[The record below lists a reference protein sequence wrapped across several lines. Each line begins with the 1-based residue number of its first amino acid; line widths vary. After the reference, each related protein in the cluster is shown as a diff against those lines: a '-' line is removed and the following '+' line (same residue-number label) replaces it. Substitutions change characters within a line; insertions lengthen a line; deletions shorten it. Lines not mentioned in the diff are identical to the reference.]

1 MIPDER
7 WSSDVGSGPFPGV
20 VRMPW
25 NRNRRWFVA
34 AIVACVGLCAA
45 PPIFAQVDSSGSQ
58 RTAILE
64 FPNLGPIPG
73 STEPAFGPGPG
84 ALAPSMDLGGGAG
97 ATAPG
102 VLGGKRRTG
111 RLPRGGKARPAASSL
126 TATHGLALPE
136 ALPAP
141 PTVAGAP
148 GLAAPIDI
156 TLLDDAGPPDG
167 LTLDTAIE
175 RTMQANFD
183 IRALRQELAQAD
195 ADILTAGLRTNPL
208 IYMDT
213 QFIPYGTFNEARPGG
228 PTQYDLNITYPLDV
242 SRKRQARVVV
252 ARMARTTLEAQFQ
265 DVSRRQID
273 NVGKS
278 FVNLQAARIDSL
290 SAAAA
295 VRRQEQFLAEFRR
308 TADPSDRRAADA
320 IDHLTFVLE
329 RARTTLGDALEAYDD
344 AREGLGVLLSLPLEE
359 TARLEPSGKLRSD
372 FPPPP
377 SGEDLTALALRCRPD
392 LRAARL
398 GLDRAGAEI
407 ALQRA
412 NRFDDVFLFYDP
424 ITIQDASPYGK
435 QSASSWA
442 VGLTFSLPV
451 FNRNQGNIARAESNM
466 TQTRLELA
474 SLERRIAAEV
484 RLAEREYRRSREAL
498 EQIEREV
505 VPRAAALME
514 RKTAEFTAGKI
525 SADDF
530 QDNLDT
536 ITEVTQNHRDAILRH
551 RRAMLDLNTAVGLRL
566 LP

>member
-1 MIPDER
+1 MAT
-7 WSSDVGSGPFPGV
+7 
-20 VRMPW
+20 
-25 NRNRRWFVA
+25 NRNRQLLVA
-34 AIVACVGLCAA
+34 AVMAWLGLCAA
-45 PPIFAQVDSSGSQ
+45 PPPIFAQLDSSGSQ

-73 STEPAFGPGPG
+73 STEPTFGPGPG
-84 ALAPSMDLGGGAG
+84 ALTPSMSLGGAAG
-97 ATAPG
+97 GTSPG
-102 VLGGKRRTG
+102 LLGGKRRTG
-111 RLPRGGKARPAASSL
+111 RLPRGGRANPAASSL
-126 TATHGLALPE
+126 AATRGLGLPE

-141 PTVAGAP
+141 PPAATAP

-156 TLLDDAGPPDG
+156 ALLDDAGPPDG
-167 LTLDTAIE
+167 LTLDAAID

-213 QFIPYGTFNEARPGG
+213 QFIPYGAFSNERPGG

-265 DVSRRQID
+265 DVSRRQIA
-273 NVGKS
+273 NVGKA

-290 SAAAA
+290 SMAAA

-308 TADPSDRRAADA
+308 TADPADARAADA
-320 IDHLTFVLE
+320 IDHLSFVLE

-344 AREGLGVLLSLPLEE
+344 AREGLGVLLSLPAED
-359 TARLEPSGKLRSD
+359 TARLEPSGRLRSD

-377 SGEDLTALALRCRPD
+377 SGEDLSTLALRCRPD

-424 ITIQDASPYGK
+424 ITIQDASPYGR

-505 VPRAAALME
+505 VPRATALVE
-514 RKTAEFTAGKI
+514 RKTAEFAAGRI
-525 SADDF
+525 GADDF

-536 ITEVTQNHRDAILRH
+536 VAEVTQSHRDALLRH
-551 RRAMLDLNTAVGLRL
+551 RRAMLELNTAVGLRL

>member
-1 MIPDER
+1 
-7 WSSDVGSGPFPGV
+7 
-20 VRMPW
+20 MPCD
-25 NRNRRWFVA
+25 RDRRRFVFA
-34 AIVACVGLCAA
+34 FVACVGLCAA
-45 PPIFAQVDSSGSQ
+45 PPPIFAQQDSSGAP

-73 STEPAFGPGPG
+73 STEPAFGPG
-84 ALAPSMDLGGGAG
+84 ALAPSTGLGGAAG
-97 ATAPG
+97 GPTPG
-102 VLGGKRRTG
+102 PLGGKRRSG
-111 RLPRGGKARPAASSL
+111 ILPRGGKARPAASSL
-126 TATHGLALPE
+126 TATRGLELLE

-141 PTVAGAP
+141 PTAAATP
-148 GLAAPIDI
+148 GLSAPIDI
-156 TLLDDAGPPDG
+156 TRLDDAGPPDG
-167 LTLDTAIE
+167 LTLDAAIE
-175 RTMQANFD
+175 RTMQSNLD

-208 IYMDT
+208 VYMDT
-213 QFIPYGTFNEARPGG
+213 QFIPYGAFSDTRPGG
-228 PTQYDLNITYPLDV
+228 PTQYDLNIAYPLDV

-273 NVGKS
+273 NVGRA

-295 VRRQEQFLAEFRR
+295 VRKQEQFLADFRR
-308 TADPSDRRAADA
+308 TADPSDPRAADG
-320 IDHLTFVLE
+320 IDHLSFVLE
-329 RARTTLGDALEAYDD
+329 RARTTLGDALEAYED

-359 TARLEPSGKLRSD
+359 TARLEPRGRLRSD

-377 SGEDLTALALRCRPD
+377 SGEDLSTLALRCRPD

-451 FNRNQGNIARAESNM
+451 FNRNQGNIARAESNL

-498 EQIEREV
+498 EQLEREV
-505 VPRAAALME
+505 VPRATALVQ

-536 ITEVTQNHRDAILRH
+536 IVDVGQSHRDAILRH

>member
-1 MIPDER
+1 
-7 WSSDVGSGPFPGV
+7 
-20 VRMPW
+20 
-25 NRNRRWFVA
+25 
-34 AIVACVGLCAA
+34 
-45 PPIFAQVDSSGSQ
+45 
-58 RTAILE
+58 
-64 FPNLGPIPG
+64 
-73 STEPAFGPGPG
+73 
-84 ALAPSMDLGGGAG
+84 
-97 ATAPG
+97 
-102 VLGGKRRTG
+102 
-111 RLPRGGKARPAASSL
+111 
-126 TATHGLALPE
+126 
-136 ALPAP
+136 
-141 PTVAGAP
+141 
-148 GLAAPIDI
+148 
-156 TLLDDAGPPDG
+156 
-167 LTLDTAIE
+167 
-175 RTMQANFD
+175 
-183 IRALRQELAQAD
+183 RQELTQAD

-213 QFIPYGTFNEARPGG
+213 QFIPYGTFNDARPGG

-273 NVGKS
+273 NVGKA

-290 SAAAA
+290 SAEAA
-295 VRRQEQFLAEFRR
+295 VRRQGQFLAEFRR
-308 TADPSDRRAADA
+308 TADPPDPRAADA

-344 AREGLGVLLSLPLEE
+344 AREGLGVLLSLPLED

-377 SGEDLTALALRCRPD
+377 AGEDLTALAVRCRPD

-424 ITIQDASPYGK
+424 ITIQDTSPFGK

-484 RLAEREYRRSREAL
+484 RLAEREYRRSRDAL

-505 VPRAAALME
+505 VPRAAALVE

-525 SADDF
+525 SA
-530 QDNLDT
+530 
-536 ITEVTQNHRDAILRH
+536 
-551 RRAMLDLNTAVGLRL
+551 
-566 LP
+566 

>member
-1 MIPDER
+1 
-7 WSSDVGSGPFPGV
+7 
-20 VRMPW
+20 
-25 NRNRRWFVA
+25 
-34 AIVACVGLCAA
+34 VACVGLCAA
-45 PPIFAQVDSSGSQ
+45 PPPIFAQVDSSGSQ

-84 ALAPSMDLGGGAG
+84 ALAPSMSLDGAAGGP
-97 ATAPG
+97 TPG
-102 VLGGKRRTG
+102 TLGGKRRTG
-111 RLPRGGKARPAASSL
+111 ILPRSGKARPAASSL
-126 TATHGLALPE
+126 AATRGLALPE

-141 PTVAGAP
+141 PTVDGAP

-156 TLLDDAGPPDG
+156 TLLDDAGPPAG
-167 LTLDTAIE
+167 LTLDAAIE

-242 SRKRQARVVV
+242 SRKRQTRVVV

-273 NVGKS
+273 NVGRA

-308 TADPSDRRAADA
+308 TADPSDPRAADA

-329 RARTTLGDALEAYDD
+329 RARTTLGDAIEAYDD
-344 AREGLGVLLSLPLEE
+344 AREGLGVLLSLPLED

-424 ITIQDASPYGK
+424 ITIQDNGPYGK

-466 TQTRLELA
+466 TQTRLELS

-505 VPRAAALME
+505 VPRATALVE
-514 RKTAEFTAGKI
+514 RKTAEFKTGKI

-536 ITEVTQNHRDAILRH
+536 IAEVTQSHRDAILRH

>member
-1 MIPDER
+1 M
-7 WSSDVGSGPFPGV
+7 VAK
-20 VRMPW
+20 
-25 NRNRRWFVA
+25 RNRRYLVA
-34 AIVACVGLCAA
+34 AVMAWLGLCAA
-45 PPIFAQVDSSGSQ
+45 PPPPALSQQDASGSQ

-84 ALAPSMDLGGGAG
+84 ALSPSMNLGGAAG
-97 ATAPG
+97 PSPG
-102 VLGGKRRTG
+102 LLGGKRRTG
-111 RLPRGGKARPAASSL
+111 RLPRGGKASPAASTL
-126 TATHGLALPE
+126 AATRGLGLPE
-136 ALPAP
+136 ALPTP
-141 PTVAGAP
+141 PTVTAAP

-167 LTLDTAIE
+167 LTLDAAIE

-208 IYMDT
+208 VYMDT
-213 QFIPYGTFNEARPGG
+213 QFIPYGAFNDARPGG

-273 NVGKS
+273 NVGKA
-278 FVNLQAARIDSL
+278 FVNVQAARIDSL
-290 SAAAA
+290 SAEAA
-295 VRRQEQFLAEFRR
+295 VRRQEKFLAEFRR
-308 TADPSDRRAADA
+308 TADPADPHSADA
-320 IDHLTFVLE
+320 IDHLSFVLE

-344 AREGLGVLLSLPLEE
+344 AREGLGVLLSMPLEE
-359 TARLEPSGKLRSD
+359 TARLEPRGSLRSD
-372 FPPPP
+372 FPAPP
-377 SGEDLTALALRCRPD
+377 GEELTALALRCRPD

-505 VPRAAALME
+505 VPRATALVQ
-514 RKTAEFTAGKI
+514 RKTAEFSAGKI

-530 QDNLDT
+530 QDHLDT
-536 ITEVTQNHRDAILRH
+536 VAEVAQSHRDALLRH
-551 RRAMLDLNTAVGLRL
+551 RRAMLDVNTAVGLRL